1 MVLLPPHNQ
10 QYYFVLLLFPF
21 LALLARRA
29 DLPWLTVAYVVAGA
43 PIPFRLFGPGA
54 FAAYLHAGIPF
65 IGAAILA
72 VLCVRAL
79 RHAPCT

>member
-21 LALLARRA
+21 LALLARRMA
-29 DLPWLTVAYVVAGA
+29 LPWLAVSYLLVGA
-43 PIPFRLFGPGA
+43 PLPFRLFGAGA
-54 FAAYLHAGIPF
+54 FQLYLQAGIPF
-65 IGAAILA
+65 VGAAILA

-79 RHAPCT
+79 RHAQCT